1 MEQVSSNRTKSR
13 VAAERQ
19 PLVGD
24 SKLDEHRDFVTAIA
38 RGFAILR
45 CFTRNSK
52 ILGNKDIAARTGL
65 AKSTVARLT
74 YTLTKLGYLE
84 YLPAQEKYSLGIG
97 MLRLGQNYLAGLD
110 VREVARPLMQELA
123 DGAQATVAF
132 AAHHGN
138 DMVFLE
144 ICHGNPTFQLRV
156 EVGARVPHGMTA
168 LGRAHMAA
176 LPDQK
181 RAEIMSVYSKLAK
194 KDDWEKFTQALD
206 QARSDYQKF
215 GFCFS
220 LGDWNKEVG
229 AVGVPMVSDD
239 GARILAFS
247 CIGPARD
254 MTRQRLIN
262 DLGPKLARLRD
273 RVKAKLGGA
282 F

>member
-1 MEQVSSNRTKSR
+1 MEQVSSNKTKLR

-24 SKLDEHRDFVTAIA
+24 LKLEEHRDFVTAIA

-45 CFTRNSK
+45 CFTRNAK
-52 ILGNKDIAARTGL
+52 ILGNKEISARTGL

-84 YLPAQEKYSLGIG
+84 YLPAQEKYSLGVG

-110 VREVARPLMQELA
+110 VREVARPLMQDLA
-123 DGAQATVAF
+123 DEAQATVAF

-144 ICHGNPTFQLRV
+144 ICHGHPTFQLRV

-168 LGRAHMAA
+168 LGRAHLAA
-176 LPDQK
+176 LSEQK
-181 RAEIMSVYSKLAK
+181 RAEFTSAYSKLVK
-194 KDDWEKFTQALD
+194 KDDWAKISQAFE
-206 QARSDYQKF
+206 QARNDYQKY
-215 GFCFS
+215 GFCVS

-254 MTRQRLIN
+254 MTRQRITN
-262 DLGPKLARLRD
+262 DIGPKLIGLRD
-273 RVKAKLGGA
+273 RVKAKLGGE